1 MTEAAKDAA
10 PNAVGRPR
18 LIKSPQEFD
27 ERVDNYINWCRT
39 QDKPVLLTGMILA
52 LGFNSKD
59 TFYSYENY
67 PEFSDSVK
75 RARLL
80 IEMEYEQRLNTFNS
94 ATGPIFALKNFGWS
108 DKQEVDL
115 TTGGDKMNQA
125 PTIIQLVAPNV
136 TDSTD

>member
-1 MTEAAKDAA
+1 MGAENIAASK
-10 PNAVGRPR
+10 AVGRPR

-27 ERVDNYINWCRT
+27 ERVDVYIEWCRMEG
-39 QDKPVLLTGMILA
+39 KPILLTGMILA

-67 PEFSDSVK
+67 PEFTDSVK

-80 IEMEYEQRLNTFNS
+80 IEMEYEQRLNTANS